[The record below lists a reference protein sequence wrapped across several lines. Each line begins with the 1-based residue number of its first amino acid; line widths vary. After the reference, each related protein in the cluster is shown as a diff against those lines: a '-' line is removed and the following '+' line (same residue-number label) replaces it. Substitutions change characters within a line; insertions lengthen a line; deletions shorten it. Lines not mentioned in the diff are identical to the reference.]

1 VNGVVTKSHDVDD
14 LARAIRELV
23 KDKEKREE
31 MSRQARQAVVDRSWP
46 GAFRKF
52 WAATEI

>member
-1 VNGVVTKSHDVDD
+1 
-14 LARAIRELV
+14 
-23 KDKEKREE
+23 
-31 MSRQARQAVVDRSWP
+31 MSRHAREAVVDRSWP

>member
-1 VNGVVTKSHDVDD
+1 VVTKSHDVDD